1 MKTVYLPECCRLDS
15 GEMIEAGWSKMVYEF
30 RECAFR
36 DKRQGEGSVSLV
48 ATWELAFP
56 EFAPA
61 NHTSAS
67 NYLDANEALMW
78 VCCKIETQRQS
89 LFIRQSYTRHQC
101 TSVHPEGRFWSL
113 WTTKIP
119 WREAHLTHWASEHSS
134 HALCPW
140 KHRLLR
146 SAFLHPK
153 SFQVSQWQKKH
164 VIFTWPMTM
173 CIIRL
178 SFVVVGL

>member
-1 MKTVYLPECCRLDS
+1 MLPVWL
-15 GEMIEAGWSKMVYEF
+15 GEMIEAGWSKMVWEF
-30 RECAFR
+30 RESAFR

-67 NYLDANEALMW
+67 NFLDANEALMC
-78 VCCKIETQRQS
+78 VCCKFETRRQS

-101 TSVHPEGRFWSL
+101 MQVYPGGRFWSL

-119 WREAHLTHWASEHSS
+119 WREAHLTHWASGHSS

-140 KHRLLR
+140 KHTGGSDLLSSTPYLFR
-146 SAFLHPK
+146 
-153 SFQVSQWQKKH
+153 
-164 VIFTWPMTM
+164 
-173 CIIRL
+173 
-178 SFVVVGL
+178 